1 MLPLAILAVVGVCT
15 AGLFVDSI
23 HEYVPMILGVLMVI
37 IVPQTMAKP
46 SADDEE
52 RKKKAQST
60 PDDPTVATR
69 QWGKVRPLGITA
81 LPIDVLNR
89 QAAKLRA
96 ARDLAAIVANAK
108 YASDDIIEMS
118 HAPDADSALRLS
130 VTFMDDDEVYF
141 AITGSGFP
149 LGLLACLALLHR
161 IDAILGFL
169 PDALRE
175 VFEHVSKSREY
186 APNQALHLVRTA
198 AVGPLPPME
207 AAIDATLYD
216 VADDPKEKGTVLVH
230 LQSRPPPSTTEPVPC
245 TLEPRPSGCEELR
258 GLEVA
263 AWLAPSDVA
272 APPEV
277 DGAEGAAKPADRL
290 LARLDFQLAGK
301 ATLPVPRAMLPT
313 KMIHSSVQRLL
324 QLLLPAVVRFN
335 AAYRQDEASKGC
347 HVVEARLRGLEANG
361 VLALKGGL
369 RRRKKA

>member
-1 MLPLAILAVVGVCT
+1 
-15 AGLFVDSI
+15 
-23 HEYVPMILGVLMVI
+23 
-37 IVPQTMAKP
+37 VPQTMAKP

-186 APNQALHLVRTA
+186 APNEALHLVRTA

-230 LQSRPPPSTTEPVPC
+230 LQSLPPPE
-245 TLEPRPSGCEELR
+245 LPSGCEELR

-277 DGAEGAAKPADRL
+277 AEGARPAERL
-290 LARLDFQLAGK
+290 LARTDFHLAGK
-301 ATLPVPRAMLPT
+301 MTLPVPRALLPT
-313 KMIHSSVQRLL
+313 KTIHSSIQRLL

-335 AAYRQDEASKGC
+335 AAHREEEAGKGC
-347 HVVEARLRGLEANG
+347 YDAVEARLRGLEANG
-361 VLALKGGL
+361 VLALTGGL